1 MNKVV
6 VIGRNY
12 TSRLGMIRALG
23 KCGYN
28 IYVINTTKKSVKE
41 VDAYS
46 KYVSTYLF
54 APEPDR
60 NILVGTIMSLV
71 DKTEKLVLIPV
82 DDYAASVVDENIDLL
97 KDSFV
102 FPNVQMRSGEINRLM
117 DKNLQKRLAREAGL
131 NVAEGW
137 VVEIKDH
144 RYELP
149 KDIKY
154 PCFPKPQISFKG
166 NKQCMVKC
174 ADETELRKVL
184 DAVAKQ
190 FDCPIVV
197 EQFVEIE
204 KEYGVL
210 GVAVN
215 GDASTPGLVE
225 KIMIGDGA
233 HKGVTKVGVV
243 TALEKDKELAQ
254 NIHKLILSTQLTG
267 LFDIDLYENNGRVYF
282 NELNLR
288 FGAFGYSIF
297 CAGANLPEFFVRS
310 VLLQNVN
317 SSLDVAREKT
327 VCISEKVNADDFLA
341 GFYDYKEYK
350 RLNESADF
358 SFLKD
363 GDDFYPYSVFKWNL
377 VKRRVKKFLK
387 RKLCR

>member
-23 KCGYN
+23 KCGYD
-28 IYVINTTKKSVKE
+28 IYVINTTKKSYKE
-41 VDAYS
+41 IDAS
-46 KYVSTYLF
+46 SRYVSKYLF

-60 NILVGTIMSLV
+60 SILVGTILSLAS
-71 DKTEKLVLIPV
+71 KTEKLVLIPV
-82 DDYAASVVDENIDLL
+82 DDYAASVVDENIGLL

-102 FPNVQMRSGEINRLM
+102 FPNVQMMSGEINRLM
-117 DKNLQKRLAREAGL
+117 DKSLQKKLAREAGL

-144 RYELP
+144 TYELP
-149 KDIKY
+149 NDIKY

-190 FDCPIVV
+190 LDCPIVV
-197 EQFVEIE
+197 EQYVEIE

-210 GVAVN
+210 GVAIDGN
-215 GDASTPGLVE
+215 ATTPGIVE
-225 KIMIGDGA
+225 KVMIGDGA

-243 TALEKDKELAQ
+243 TALEKEKELAL
-254 NIHKLILSTQLTG
+254 NIHKFILSTRLTG

-297 CAGANLPEFFVRS
+297 CAGVNLPEFFVRT
-310 VLLQNVN
+310 VLHQNVN
-317 SSLDVAREKT
+317 SSLTLAHEKT
-327 VCISEKVNADDFLA
+327 VCISEKVNADDYLA
-341 GFYDYKEYK
+341 GFYNYKEYK
-350 RLNESADF
+350 RLNEIADF

-363 GDDFYPYSVFKWNL
+363 GEDFYPYAVLKRNL
-377 VKRRVKKFLK
+377 MKQRVKRLLKKMLH
-387 RKLCR
+387 R